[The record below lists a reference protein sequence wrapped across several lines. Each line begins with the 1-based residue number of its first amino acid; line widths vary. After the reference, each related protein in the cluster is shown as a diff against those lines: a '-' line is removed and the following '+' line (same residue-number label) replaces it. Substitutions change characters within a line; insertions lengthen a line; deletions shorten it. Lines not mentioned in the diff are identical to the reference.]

1 MTERFD
7 RTADGKKCHMQSLAA
22 LRNFDYNDPSR
33 YSYEHAIDTITRISS
48 NADDDFE
55 QQFLR
60 TVFNVIARSQDDHV
74 KNIAF
79 YMDTD
84 GTWGLSP
91 AFDLIYAWNPNGLY
105 THCHQMS
112 MNGKRDNFEPED
124 FLSFARTADIKPMK
138 AKALYE
144 IILNW
149 RICYLSDEL
158 QVLSLERG
166 RR

>member
-1 MTERFD
+1 
-7 RTADGKKCHMQSLAA
+7 MQSLAA
-22 LRNFDYNDPSR
+22 LRHFDYNDPSR

-60 TVFNVIARSQDDHV
+60 TVFNVIARNQDDHV

-91 AFDLIYAWNPNGLY
+91 AS
-105 THCHQMS
+105 T
-112 MNGKRDNFEPED
+112 
-124 FLSFARTADIKPMK
+124 
-138 AKALYE
+138 
-144 IILNW
+144 
-149 RICYLSDEL
+149 
-158 QVLSLERG
+158 
-166 RR
+166 